1 MENLSIDKAKL
12 ADSLRISI
20 LLKTVYID
28 AYGVEGVTTE
38 FANFIDAN
46 FSKEKIEE
54 KIKTNPDS
62 LWSAYYKNN
71 PIGIAEIIFKSE
83 CPIKKRVIPELG
95 KLYVLQRFHG
105 TGTASGLLQKVEE
118 TVRQKGYEELYLEVW
133 GNNIKAIKFYEK
145 YGFTTIGKAQF
156 PMETN
161 TYINLVMHKPL
172 K

>member
-1 MENLSIDKAKL
+1 MENLSFDSAKL

-28 AYGVEGVTTE
+28 AYGIEGVTTE
-38 FANFIDAN
+38 FANFTDAN

-54 KIKTNPDS
+54 KIKANPDS
-62 LWSAYYKNN
+62 LWSACCNGN
-71 PIGIAEIIFKSE
+71 PIGIAEIIFESE
-83 CPIKKRVIPELG
+83 CPVSKKIMPELG
-95 KLYVLQRFHG
+95 KLYMLQRFHG
-105 TGTASGLLQKVEE
+105 TGTASRLLQQVEE

-133 GNNIKAIKFYEK
+133 ENNIKAIKFYEK
-145 YGFTTIGKAQF
+145 HDFTSIGKAQF